1 MHELS
6 LVRSI
11 IETLSD
17 HAVKNCWP
25 RVTRVTLKIGKM
37 RQVIPDVMRFSFS
50 VASEGTPL
58 EDAELEVVELPLSFI
73 CRTCGFAWDEEVF
86 SCPRCGSSDPEIR
99 HGMELDIDSVEVE
112 DEDAPKDKHTPARNG
127 CR

>member
-11 IETLSD
+11 IEVLSG
-17 HAVKNCWP
+17 HAEKNGWP

-58 EDAELEVVELPLSFI
+58 EGAELEVVELPLSFI
-73 CRTCGFAWDEEVF
+73 CRGCGFAWDEEVF
-86 SCPRCGSSDPEIR
+86 SCPRCGSSDPEIT

-112 DEDAPKDKHTPARNG
+112 DEDAPKDQHTSVSNG